1 MRNRLHLALL
11 IVFILAPIS
20 INAGEYM
27 RLSDKL
33 LEAEKKMSI
42 VYKDISKSLNFTKK
56 RELRTAQYTWKLAKD
71 ETCSKIQI
79 DKVQMKCNYKKVL
92 RRTKQLQTNYFQ
104 VKKNEQIKV
113 NNKSIYAYSD

>member
-56 RELRTAQYTWKLAKD
+56 RELRTAQYTWKLDKD

>member
-1 MRNRLHLALL
+1 MGNRLHLALL

-33 LEAEKKMSI
+33 LDAEKKMNI
-42 VYKDISKSLNFTKK
+42 VYKDISKSLNFTKR
-56 RELRTAQYTWKLAKD
+56 RELRTAQYNWKIKRD
-71 ETCSKIQI
+71 ETCSKILI
-79 DKVQMKCNYKKVL
+79 DKVQMKCNYKKVI

-104 VKKNEQIKV
+104 VKKNEKIKV